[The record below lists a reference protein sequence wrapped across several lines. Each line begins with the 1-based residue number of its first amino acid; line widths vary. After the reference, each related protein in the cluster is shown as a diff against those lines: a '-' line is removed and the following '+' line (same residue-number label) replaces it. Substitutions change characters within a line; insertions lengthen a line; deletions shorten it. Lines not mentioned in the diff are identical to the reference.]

1 MNELKKR
8 DMNVRK
14 SVISLLLGVTGG
26 LGAFLAT
33 EAFVGREVRTP
44 SRHELVG
51 PGIKQVAYTQ
61 ESSVVPE
68 EGGRIDLRMA
78 AKKAVPGVV
87 HVKWDGN
94 IRAIRFWGIF
104 SAETCKGVKCR

>member
-33 EAFVGREVRTP
+33 EAFVGRERLREAHLFPPKKSGTP
-44 SRHELVG
+44 RHAGMRLFFHRFSL
-51 PGIKQVAYTQ
+51 KKCYQ
-61 ESSVVPE
+61 SVVGRYGRFGSIPGDRSICRQ
-68 EGGRIDLRMA
+68 GGAD
-78 AKKAVPGVV
+78 AV
-87 HVKWDGN
+87 
-94 IRAIRFWGIF
+94 A
-104 SAETCKGVKCR
+104 S